1 MWYLCLFV
9 IWGIVSSHL
18 AYASPAATPPAKAKT
33 VVRAD
38 KRTGRLVR
46 TVVLSV
52 SPPPKANVENA
63 PEAAPL
69 TELVDKTARTYDVDP
84 LLVHSVIKVES
95 NYNPYAVSQKGALGL
110 MQLVPGTAR
119 RFGVS
124 NSFDARQNVDAGVR
138 YLRYLQDLFGNDQL
152 AIAAY
157 NAGEGAVLK
166 RGGVPPFRETR
177 NYVAEVG
184 RRLSD
189 ARRSTEAS
197 RVPAV
202 QIVKEPEFRPL
213 EVYHDSQG
221 RVYLRTN

>member
-1 MWYLCLFV
+1 LVC
-9 IWGIVSSHL
+9 
-18 AYASPAATPPAKAKT
+18 ASPAATPPAKAKT

-52 SPPPKANVENA
+52 SPPPKTSVPNP
-63 PEAAPL
+63 PEAGDGL
-69 TELVDKTARTYDVDP
+69 SELVEKTARAYDVDP

-95 NYNPYAVSQKGALGL
+95 NYNPYAVSPKGALGL
-110 MQLVPGTAR
+110 MQLVPETAH

-152 AIAAY
+152 AVAAY

-166 RGGVPPFRETR
+166 RGGIPPFRETR

-184 RRLSD
+184 RRLND
-189 ARRSTEAS
+189 ARRSAEAS
-197 RVPAV
+197 RLPAI
-202 QIVKEPEFRPL
+202 QLIKEPEFHPL
-213 EVYHDSQG
+213 EVYRDGQG